1 MRREGQDSHWCHGM
15 DGETQINDLNLC
27 DIPLRRKILVADACD
42 KMWPPIGFSAPPATN
57 VMVAPG
63 SATHGVGFSE
73 LDEYITID
81 MDTDTAPD

>member
-1 MRREGQDSHWCHGM
+1 MS
-15 DGETQINDLNLC
+15 

-63 SATHGVGFSE
+63 SAMHGVGVVSWTSISQQTWVLTLHLVSNE
-73 LDEYITID
+73 DSNLQS
-81 MDTDTAPD
+81 

>member
-1 MRREGQDSHWCHGM
+1 MCKFMG
-15 DGETQINDLNLC
+15 

-63 SATHGVGFSE
+63 SAMRGVGE
-73 LDEYITID
+73 LDEYIATN
-81 MDTDTAPD
+81 MDTDTALG

>member
-1 MRREGQDSHWCHGM
+1 MG
-15 DGETQINDLNLC
+15 

-63 SATHGVGFSE
+63 SATHGVGVVSWTCISQQTWVLTLHLVSNE
-73 LDEYITID
+73 DSNL
-81 MDTDTAPD
+81 